1 VITDTL
7 ARIEISASEELAL
20 LRAARETVS
29 FNGVSVP
36 TASAQAAKEKLI
48 AAYAGVI
55 NRAAHV
61 PGLDWEEVEA
71 ELIEAFLRAIMEYDF
86 QSNNRLNYEIK
97 LRFTNAIARIS
108 AGRDALKIP
117 TRTKALF
124 YQILY
129 KEAGGSWS
137 DALDI
142 VEHHPLMTHATF
154 VAIGQAMQLGTVS
167 DVTSSIWGQ
176 EPSKSNLEITQFV
189 EWLLA
194 CLNERERVVIDL
206 HYGFDAEDAT
216 KLRLAHGFGYDD
228 VLEIPQIAAL
238 LNVHRQTAWRIH
250 NSAIDKM
257 REKIN
262 VTRG

>member
-1 VITDTL
+1 VVITDAL
-7 ARIEISASEELAL
+7 PRIEISADEERELIRTAK
-20 LRAARETVS
+20 ETVT
-29 FNGVSVP
+29 FGDVTVP
-36 TASAQAAKEKLI
+36 SASAQAAKETLI
-48 AAYAGVI
+48 SAYAGVI

-129 KEAGGSWS
+129 KEADGSWS
-137 DALDI
+137 QALDI
-142 VEHHPLMTHATF
+142 VDHHPLMTHATF
-154 VAIGQAMQLGTVS
+154 VAIGQAMQLGPVS

-176 EPSKSNLEITQFV
+176 EPSRSNLEITQFV
-189 EWLLA
+189 EWLLS
-194 CLNERERVVIDL
+194 CLNDRERMVIDL
-206 HYGFDAEDAT
+206 RYGFDHEPAND
-216 KLRLAHGFGYDD
+216 LRLTSGFGYDD
-228 VLEIPQIAAL
+228 ALEIPQIAAL

-257 REKIN
+257 RAKIN
-262 VTRG
+262 VDN